1 MKAAETKEP
10 SFSLNEQI
18 ANIKAEVLQ
27 SSCMYT
33 VIYLLILLNDQKK
46 IIILYFYYTTIN
58 LITNN

>member
-27 SSCMYT
+27 SSCMYI
-33 VIYLLILLNDQKK
+33 VIYLLILFNDQKK
-46 IIILYFYYTTIN
+46 NNHFIFILYYN
-58 LITNN
+58 KLND